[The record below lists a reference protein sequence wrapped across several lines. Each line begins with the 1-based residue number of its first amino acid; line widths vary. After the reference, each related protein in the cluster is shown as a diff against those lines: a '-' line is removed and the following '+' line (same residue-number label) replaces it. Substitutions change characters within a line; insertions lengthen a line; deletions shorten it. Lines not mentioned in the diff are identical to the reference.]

1 MAQEKSV
8 QRYRGVVCVD
18 CEQPIPLPAIVAE
31 LEAKSRQSS
40 DEAERS
46 GRVYT
51 LRCRVCDKE
60 YLYQATEI
68 RDFEGT
74 PKPRQKRSVERAAAY
89 RLHQLSKA
97 ANY

>member
-1 MAQEKSV
+1 MAQENAV
-8 QRYRGVVCVD
+8 EGYRGVLCVE
-18 CEQPIPLPAIVAE
+18 CEQPIPLPPIVAE
-31 LEAKSRQSS
+31 LEAQSRQSG
-40 DEAERS
+40 DETARS

-60 YLYQATEI
+60 YLYQAADI

-74 PKPRQKRSVERAAAY
+74 PKVRQKRSVARAGG
-89 RLHQLSKA
+89 HGMHNLSKA

>member
-1 MAQEKSV
+1 MAQEKSA
-8 QRYRGVVCVD
+8 QCYRGVVCVD

-31 LEAKSRQSS
+31 LEAKSRQSG
-40 DEAERS
+40 DEAGRS

-60 YLYQATEI
+60 YLYQAPDI

-74 PKPRQKRSVERAAAY
+74 PKARQKRPVERAAGY
-89 RLHQLSKA
+89 RFHNLSKA
-97 ANY
+97 AGY